1 MAAVATVTPDGATAL
16 ATVGATAAASRLLLA
31 AVTALLLGGATAAPL
46 GAAEPPRPYLP
57 PSARGPAGAAAPV
70 QYGDPGRAAALE
82 ARNLELEEELRRLT
96 GRIEELE
103 YQQGQLISRLE
114 RLESDAEERR
124 RTAEAS
130 SPPPAA
136 EQAAAAEEPDEAEQT
151 PPPPPRTVARAEPT
165 RPAAPQPA
173 PGPPRQPAPDVEP
186 DAAAAKGYVLGAIP
200 RGAAGTP
207 AQSRPPPPAPGGET
221 ATAARPPA
229 AASNVGYD
237 GALGLLQAGRWA
249 EAEQAF
255 RGFIDKTPED
265 PRASSAAF
273 WLGETYFFRKDYP
286 NAAATFARNY
296 RTYGPEAQKAPD
308 NLLKLGMSLA
318 AMGDKTKACQTFGEL
333 AKRHPTAPAPVRQ
346 TLARERTAAAC
357 A

>member
-1 MAAVATVTPDGATAL
+1 M
-16 ATVGATAAASRLLLA
+16 
-31 AVTALLLGGATAAPL
+31 
-46 GAAEPPRPYLP
+46 
-57 PSARGPAGAAAPV
+57 
-70 QYGDPGRAAALE
+70 
-82 ARNLELEEELRRLT
+82 
-96 GRIEELE
+96 
-103 YQQGQLISRLE
+103 
-114 RLESDAEERR
+114 
-124 RTAEAS
+124 
-130 SPPPAA
+130 
-136 EQAAAAEEPDEAEQT
+136 
-151 PPPPPRTVARAEPT
+151 
-165 RPAAPQPA
+165 
-173 PGPPRQPAPDVEP
+173 
-186 DAAAAKGYVLGAIP
+186 LGAIP

-207 AQSRPPPPAPGGET
+207 AQGRTPPATPGGETAT

-229 AASNVGYD
+229 AAGNTGYD

-255 RGFIDKTPED
+255 RGFIDKMPED

-346 TLARERTAAAC
+346 TLARERSAAAC